1 MISHTSSL
9 FFLFFTCTT
18 LLLCLVSSSS
28 IPTQYSS
35 ILGPNLDKL
44 PSEDEAIKLF
54 QLWKKEHGRVY
65 KDLDEMTR
73 KFEIFLSNLKYIT
86 ESNAKRESPHDSL
99 LGLNKFADWSAK
111 EFQEKYL
118 HDINMP
124 MEYTT
129 TQLDDLPCD
138 APSSLD
144 WRSKGVVT
152 GVKDQGDCGSCWAF
166 SAAGAIEGI
175 NAIATGRL
183 ISLSEQELL
192 DCDNI
197 SQGCNSG
204 WVNAAFNWVKRNH
217 GIALEH
223 DYPYSG
229 RQGTCRASEIPR
241 SATIDNYYHVAKSDN
256 GLLCAVFKQPISV
269 CLYAAADFHLYTHGI
284 YDGANCPVNSDAT
297 NHCVLIV
304 GYDSIDGQ
312 DFWIVKNSW
321 GTTWGMDGYIWI
333 KRNTGKKYGV
343 CAINAWAYGPTKHGA
358 SRKPTI
364 SSMLDHNTF

>member
-1 MISHTSSL
+1 MMISHTSSL
-9 FFLFFTCTT
+9 FLFFFICTT

-86 ESNAKRESPHDSL
+86 ESNAKRESPHGSL
-99 LGLNKFADWSAK
+99 LGLNKFADFSAK

-118 HDINMP
+118 HDIDMP

-129 TQLDDLPCD
+129 MKLDDLPCD

-144 WRSKGVVT
+144 WRSKGAVT
-152 GVKDQGDCGSCWAF
+152 GVKDQGDCGSCWTF

-175 NAIATGRL
+175 NAIATRRL

-192 DCDNI
+192 DCDHI

-204 WVNAAFNWVKRNH
+204 WVDAAFNWVKRNH

-223 DYPYSG
+223 DYPYNG
-229 RQGTCRASEIPR
+229 RQ
-241 SATIDNYYHVAKSDN
+241 
-256 GLLCAVFKQPISV
+256 
-269 CLYAAADFHLYTHGI
+269 AADFHLYTHGI